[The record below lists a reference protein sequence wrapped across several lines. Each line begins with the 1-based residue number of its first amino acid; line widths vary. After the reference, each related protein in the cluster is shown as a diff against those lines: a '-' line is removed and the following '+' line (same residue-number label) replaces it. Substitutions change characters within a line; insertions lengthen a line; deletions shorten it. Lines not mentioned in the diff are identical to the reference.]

1 VADFAVL
8 FGELRLQMIFNG
20 FVIKWGKALAVD
32 HINRSITNGKTNVLK
47 FTAFSCSLSR
57 AIVAAIVGT
66 LVSASDAAEPKEPD
80 WVQWTA
86 SPNHSKR
93 RTAEISAI
101 IYHYTAGGSQSDT
114 VKYFQDPASKVS
126 AHYVLGRDGKV
137 VQMVPLNRAA
147 WHAGESKLAG
157 AAGVNSFSIG
167 IEICNW
173 GKLTKKDDKF
183 YVWSG
188 APYRGPAPVR
198 AAGAYWEP
206 YTDEQYKSLARL
218 TNALLAKYSIKH
230 ITGHSDI
237 ALPKG
242 RKTDPGAAFDYQRIK
257 QLLPKSYA
265 GQIGPL

>member
-1 VADFAVL
+1 
-8 FGELRLQMIFNG
+8 M
-20 FVIKWGKALAVD
+20 
-32 HINRSITNGKTNVLK
+32 LK
-47 FTAFSCSLSR
+47 FAAFSSS
-57 AIVAAIVGT
+57 ISAAIAGT
-66 LVSASDAAEPKEPD
+66 LVIASATAESNDPD
-80 WVQWTA
+80 WIQWAA
-86 SPNHSKR
+86 SPNYSR
-93 RTAEISAI
+93 RHTAEISAI
-101 IYHYTAGGSQSDT
+101 IYHYTAGDRQSDT

-126 AHYVLGRDGKV
+126 AHYVVGRDGKV

-147 WHAGESKLAG
+147 WHAGESNLAG
-157 AAGVNSFSIG
+157 TAGVNNFSIG

-188 APYRGPAPVR
+188 EPYRGPAPVR

-206 YTDEQYKSLARL
+206 YTDAQYKSLARL
-218 TNALLAKYSIKH
+218 TTVLLAKYAIRH

-242 RKTDPGAAFDYQRIK
+242 RKIDPGAAFDYQRIK

-265 GQIGPL
+265 GQIGPLVEARP